1 MTTLIPKV
9 DLMNGGTT
17 PTGAVNRAINLKLAE
32 QVSVLDFGADST
44 GVADSATAFN
54 NALAASNNVFIPA
67 GTYKLLTT
75 ITMPVNACLTGSGIG
90 NTTVTQYGNVASFVL
105 QGYCQLKQMTVNKS
119 GTHTKNLI
127 EIGSA
132 TLDGGRAII
141 SNVYVTGAG
150 QDGIQLIQ
158 GNLGTLENIA
168 SVSNGL
174 NGVRFLTGNA
184 NSNSWTMQGYNDLRG
199 NGNDGLNIEGG
210 ASLSDPLCSKAH
222 MITGI
227 IAQSNSNYGVF
238 IGTRSNLV
246 SCYAET
252 NTTADVQLGTYARGN
267 EVKTVNGYVVDS
279 SSNPSYNIVYNYNAT
294 GGYQRIFQNQTYFS
308 GVANTGLGIYS
319 DDGTAG
325 YLTLTKTGARAFAF
339 TGQNSSGNFT
349 FAFKSAGGGLI
360 TTTFGGNTIPDA
372 DNAYNLGAA
381 SFRWATIYAAT
392 GTINTS
398 DANQKTDIVDIS
410 DVEKRVAVKLKSSIK
425 RFKFKDR
432 QRYHFGTIAQDVKA
446 AFESEGLVAEEYGV
460 FCSDTL
466 EDGTVQLGIRYDELF
481 AFIISTL

>member
-1 MTTLIPKV
+1 MTTLIPKI
-9 DLMNGGTT
+9 DLMNGGST

-32 QVSVLDFGADST
+32 TVSVTDFGADPT

-54 NALAASNNVFIPA
+54 NALAASKAVFVPT
-67 GTYKLLTT
+67 GTYKLLST
-75 ITMPVNACLTGSGIG
+75 ITLPDYSCLIGAGIS
-90 NTTVTQYGNVASFVL
+90 NTTVTQYGNNVSFVL
-105 QGYCQLKQMTVNKS
+105 KAYCQLEQMTVNKS
-119 GTHTKNLI
+119 GSHTKNLI
-127 EIGSA
+127 EVGSSS
-132 TLDGGRAII
+132 LDGGRAII

-150 QDGIQLIQ
+150 QDGIQIIQ
-158 GNLGTLENIA
+158 GNLGTLENLA

-174 NGVRFLTGNA
+174 NGVRFLAGNA

-199 NGNDGLNIEGG
+199 NGNNGLNIEGG
-210 ASLSDPLCSKAH
+210 ASLGDALCSKAN
-222 MITGI
+222 MITGVV
-227 IAQSNSNYGVF
+227 AQNNSNYGVF

-252 NTTADVQLGTYARGN
+252 NTTADVQLGLYARGN

-294 GGYQRIFQNQTYFS
+294 GGYQRIFQNQTLFS
-308 GVANTGLGIYS
+308 GVANTGLGIYN

-360 TTTFGGNTIPDA
+360 TTTFGGNTQPDA

-381 SFRWATIYAAT
+381 SFRWATVYAAT

-410 DVEKRVAVKLKSSIK
+410 DVEKRVAVKLKSSMK
-425 RFKFKDR
+425 RFKFKDGK
-432 QRYHFGTIAQDVKA
+432 RYHFGTIAQDVKS
-446 AFESEGLVAEEYGV
+446 AFESEGLVAEDYGL

-466 EDGTVQLGIRYDELF
+466 EDGTVRLGIRYDELF